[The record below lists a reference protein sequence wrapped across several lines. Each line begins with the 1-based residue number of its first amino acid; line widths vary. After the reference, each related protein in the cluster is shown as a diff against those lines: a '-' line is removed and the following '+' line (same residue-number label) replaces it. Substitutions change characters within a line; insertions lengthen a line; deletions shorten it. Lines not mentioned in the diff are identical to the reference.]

1 VDSLCKFSHMDL
13 ARRPRRA
20 RSKATK
26 PRAPLVLLADD
37 VEDNREMY
45 REFLAFHRL
54 RVITATNGREAL
66 REAFALV
73 PDVIVLDL
81 SMPDIDG
88 WEACR
93 RLKADERTRGIP
105 ILAVSGHALK
115 GAEGAAKA
123 AGCDVYLIK
132 PCLPERV
139 LAEIRKLLDGPA
151 QVRTA

>member
-1 VDSLCKFSHMDL
+1 
-13 ARRPRRA
+13 
-20 RSKATK
+20 
-26 PRAPLVLLADD
+26 
-37 VEDNREMY
+37 MY
-45 REFLAFHRL
+45 REFLAYHGM
-54 RVITATNGREAL
+54 RVLTATNGREAL
-66 REAFALV
+66 AEAFSQR
-73 PDVIVLDL
+73 PDAIVLDL

-93 RLKADERTRGIP
+93 RLKADERTKSIP

-139 LAEIRKLLDGPA
+139 LAEIKKMVGA
-151 QVRTA
+151 S

>member
-1 VDSLCKFSHMDL
+1 MDSVCRFSYMES
-13 ARRPRRA
+13 PRSPRVP
-20 RSKATK
+20 RGKAK
-26 PRAPLVLLADD
+26 QRAPIVLLADD

-45 REFLAFHRL
+45 REFLAFHGM
-54 RVITATNGREAL
+54 RVLTATNGREAL
-66 REAFALV
+66 DEAFSHH
-73 PDVIVLDL
+73 PDAIVLDL

-93 RLKADERTRGIP
+93 RLKADERTKGIP

-139 LAEIRKLLDGPA
+139 LAEINKMLG
-151 QVRTA
+151 VN

>member
-1 VDSLCKFSHMDL
+1 MGSTRNPRG
-13 ARRPRRA
+13 ARGARKRPA
-20 RSKATK
+20 
-26 PRAPLVLLADD
+26 PRAPIVLVADD

-45 REFLAFHRL
+45 REFLVHYGMH
-54 RVITATNGREAL
+54 VVTATNGREAL
-66 REAFALV
+66 EEAFARV
-73 PDVIVLDL
+73 PDAIVLDL

-93 RLKADERTRGIP
+93 RLKADERTKSIP

-132 PCLPERV
+132 PCLPEHV
-139 LAEIRKLLDGPA
+139 LAEIRRLISA
-151 QVRTA
+151 S